1 MIRFDEALDRPLFT
15 VPLSLFN
22 ANQEKEQTGSDA
34 YVQSNEEN
42 TDASKENTTYVVDLV
57 ALMRV
62 VMAIPENFEN
72 LALKL
77 MSNLPNEK
85 ISTS

>member
-1 MIRFDEALDRPLFT
+1 MISFDEALDHPLFT

-42 TDASKENTTYVVDLV
+42 TDASKENTTML
-57 ALMRV
+57 L
-62 VMAIPENFEN
+62 
-72 LALKL
+72 
-77 MSNLPNEK
+77 
-85 ISTS
+85 ISWL